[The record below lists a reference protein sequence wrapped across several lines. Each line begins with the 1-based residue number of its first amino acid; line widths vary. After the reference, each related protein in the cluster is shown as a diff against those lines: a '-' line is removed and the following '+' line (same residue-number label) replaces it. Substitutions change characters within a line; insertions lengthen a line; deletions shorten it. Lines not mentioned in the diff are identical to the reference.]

1 MTRAAEV
8 LTILGQTAPKNQPP
22 ERRALELVRGGLPAS
37 VLKRL
42 AELFGVS
49 VLDIQLLVGLSK
61 ATGTRTRGKAAPLKA
76 LASDRAYRLA
86 SVLAFARDVF
96 GDDENAREWFKD
108 PIPALRGARPLDLL
122 DTEVGTQEVIRV
134 LGRIQ
139 HGVYS

>member
-1 MTRAAEV
+1 MTNPADV
-8 LTILGQTAPKNQPP
+8 LGILGQTSRKNEPP
-22 ERRALELVRGGLPAS
+22 ERRALELVRDGLPAS
-37 VLKRL
+37 VLTRL
-42 AELFGVS
+42 ANHFDVRLA
-49 VLDIQLLVGLSK
+49 DIQHLVGLSK

-86 SVLAFARDVF
+86 SVLALARGVF
-96 GDDENAREWFKD
+96 GDDENAREWFKE
-108 PIPALRGARPLDLL
+108 PIPALRGQRPLDLL